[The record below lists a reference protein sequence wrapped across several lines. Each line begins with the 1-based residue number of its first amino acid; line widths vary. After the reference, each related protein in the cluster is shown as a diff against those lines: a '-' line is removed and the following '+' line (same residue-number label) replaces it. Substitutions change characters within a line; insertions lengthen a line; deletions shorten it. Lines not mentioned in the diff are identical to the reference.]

1 MRVIRGEPVEVWL
14 RDGRPLRFV
23 WRGRMYTVMLV
34 LERRLMPAAEPAVAP
49 RDPGTTER
57 ETMDPATGG
66 SATQGSATAGSA
78 TQGSATHG
86 SATEGSATEGSAT
99 EGSATTAPTDL
110 KADARECWRVE
121 ATPERTLPPTTYEL
135 CHDLAGDRWLLSR
148 S

>member
-57 ETMDPATGG
+57 ETMDPATG
-66 SATQGSATAGSA
+66 GSA

>member
-1 MRVIRGEPVEVWL
+1 
-14 RDGRPLRFV
+14 
-23 WRGRMYTVMLV
+23 
-34 LERRLMPAAEPAVAP
+34 
-49 RDPGTTER
+49 
-57 ETMDPATGG
+57 MDPAIG
-66 SATQGSATAGSA
+66 GSA

>member
-78 TQGSATHG
+78 TQGSAT
-86 SATEGSATEGSAT
+86 
-99 EGSATTAPTDL
+99 TAPTDL